1 MAVQRI
7 VLTCLAVLLAAVALA
22 VAPGWSGPQVEA
34 WIEVE
39 RRESRVLLVP
49 VCRSAQD
56 LWLEYRLVVSRE
68 GPAGASRSR
77 QAGKVEAAAG
87 QKMELCRAT
96 VTLGKND
103 ACRAELTILR
113 DGVEVAAKAVSL
125 RGGAAGGLV

>member
-1 MAVQRI
+1 MAAQRI
-7 VLTCLAVLLAAVALA
+7 ALSCLAVLVAAAALSVPPA
-22 VAPGWSGPQVEA
+22 WSGPQVEA

-39 RRESRVLLVP
+39 RRGSRVLLVP
-49 VCRSAQD
+49 VCRAAQD

-68 GPAGASRSR
+68 GPGGVSRSR

-87 QKMELCRAT
+87 QKVELCRT
-96 VTLGKND
+96 MVTLGKND
-103 ACRAELTILR
+103 ACRAELTIFR